1 MGLALHA
8 ERLGRRE
15 REGQP
20 SRENSVSQVGTCGAK
35 NGTLKM
41 QDAGQV
47 SSDGEGKNE
56 TGSPLGSSPQKEDLV
71 GGGPRV
77 LREHRVGGI

>member
-1 MGLALHA
+1 MRRDWGG
-8 ERLGRRE
+8 GRE
-15 REGQP
+15 KGQL
-20 SRENSVSQVGTCGAK
+20 SRENSVSKVGKCGAE

-41 QDAGQV
+41 QDTGQV

-56 TGSPLGSSPQKEDLV
+56 KGSPLGSSPQKEDLV

>member
-1 MGLALHA
+1 MRRDWGG
-8 ERLGRRE
+8 GRE
-15 REGQP
+15 KGQP

-41 QDAGQV
+41 QNAGQV

-56 TGSPLGSSPQKEDLV
+56 MGPPLGSSPQKEDHV
-71 GGGPRV
+71 GVGPRV